1 MRAYFSASGCA
12 ILMGL
17 LACAVPEAAAELPRV
32 DPFDRANDAPTLAL
46 GLSSGQVRRL
56 EFEFDDDL
64 RALDAF
70 AGKPRKMAGLGR
82 TLEER
87 GVWTFYGRL
96 GLLNFQNQ
104 LDPRQGGASMRF
116 KLGRTGPKLTGR
128 IYIGI
133 HRKF

>member
-1 MRAYFSASGCA
+1 MSAGGCA
-12 ILMGL
+12 ILSGM
-17 LACAVPEAAAELPRV
+17 LACAAPDVAAEPPR
-32 DPFDRANDAPTLAL
+32 FDAFDHSSEAPALAL

-56 EFEFDDDL
+56 ELEFDDDL

-70 AGKPRKMAGLGR
+70 AGKPKGMAGLTR
-82 TLEER
+82 SLEER

-96 GLLNFQNQ
+96 GVFNFQNQ
-104 LDPRQGGASMRF
+104 LDPRQGGASMRL

-128 IYIGI
+128 FYVGI